1 MEKKLIITTK
11 VKEKTMKKMIEPEQI
26 DQYIGWHVKLW
37 RKETGMMAKIESV
50 DKDEKKITYELVSGP
65 EKGARVL
72 SRYETA
78 QPVEV
83 CNEDS
88 LVLALLDLEG

>member
-1 MEKKLIITTK
+1 MEKNLIIPQRL
-11 VKEKTMKKMIEPEQI
+11 KEQKMQKMIEPEELA
-26 DQYIGWHVKLW
+26 DHIGWYAKIW

-50 DKDEKKITYELVSGP
+50 DTEDKKVTYELMSGP
-65 EKGARVL
+65 EKGARVR

-83 CNEDS
+83 CSEDS